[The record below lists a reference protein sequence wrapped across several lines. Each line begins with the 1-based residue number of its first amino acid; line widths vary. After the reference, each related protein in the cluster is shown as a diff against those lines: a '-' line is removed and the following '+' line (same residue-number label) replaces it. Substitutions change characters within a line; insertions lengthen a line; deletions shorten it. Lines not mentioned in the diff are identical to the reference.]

1 MKNHILVAV
10 LTYNE
15 ENNISEVLKDVSENF
30 NNILVIDNNS
40 SDGTVE
46 KVKKFPVILV
56 QHRYNLG
63 KSDSMKT
70 ALEFAKLK
78 KYKYLA
84 FMDGD
89 GQHKSIDLMNVCK
102 KIYDTDNQLVIGFR
116 KELYNLNLKKRVGT
130 VILQNLFRILYQRK
144 IYDIQSGLRIFDIS
158 IYNKIYW
165 TSSGINHYFADAEIT
180 CNAVKNGCRID
191 QIPIGTYSSE
201 SYKGMNIVQG
211 LNLIFMITFWRFFNG
226 N

>member
-1 MKNHILVAV
+1 
-10 LTYNE
+10 
-15 ENNISEVLKDVSENF
+15 
-30 NNILVIDNNS
+30 
-40 SDGTVE
+40 
-46 KVKKFPVILV
+46 
-56 QHRYNLG
+56 
-63 KSDSMKT
+63 
-70 ALEFAKLK
+70 
-78 KYKYLA
+78 
-84 FMDGD
+84 MDGD

>member
-15 ENNISEVLKDVSENF
+15 ENNISEVLKDVSKNF